1 MNHFRFRLDGIDV
14 FRIEMTDNTSMAT
27 TDRFHFEDP
36 RRHHYISSDTS
47 SLSGEKMAELDSII
61 EDILSSRSATD
72 CRRCRCDPRG
82 RPRTRDDVFPT
93 YISFETRSE
102 TARVATYITKHTG
115 YTTRY
120 LFKRVD
126 YQTTL

>member
-36 RRHHYISSDTS
+36 QRHHYISSDTS

-61 EDILSSRSATD
+61 EDILSSRQQRIVVVVDVIPEENLEPATTV
-72 CRRCRCDPRG
+72 PNVYQL
-82 RPRTRDDVFPT
+82 RDA
-93 YISFETRSE
+93 SE
-102 TARVATYITKHTG
+102 TARSPPILRNKLVTQPV
-115 YTTRY
+115 

-126 YQTTL
+126 FQTTL